1 MLVSCIDGT
10 TEPDL
15 PQPAAITIVSG
26 DDQIQGRGRDLHEP
40 VVVRA
45 EDSNAAPMAGVVL
58 TFTPGPDNGSVSV
71 SSAETDA
78 TGTATADWQLGQVAG
93 PHTLTVAAAGGAVSV
108 KVTATARPGDFDIQ
122 VVADTSL
129 TTGQRDAV
137 RAGVE
142 RWAQVIVN
150 DLPDL
155 RFEQGHMPT
164 NHCRFIEGLEIAPG
178 ETVDD
183 VLLSFMVLDVSRVLL
198 TSILCNWRDI
208 TNEPFLV
215 NITMSSGLLATL
227 DDPALSSLIAH
238 HTGHLLGFGWRWGAL
253 LRNPSRHHGDG
264 ADTHFPDRSSVAAFD
279 AAGGGAW
286 AEGSKVPVENFDYP
300 RLGDHHW
307 RGDVLQD
314 EIMSGWN
321 HGASLSSNSPPLSAI
336 TVLSMVALG
345 YDVDVSKADPYT
357 VPAAGTAPVI
367 AGRHVR
373 GEPGSVGLMV
383 DAIEIFDENGRLIG
397 ITYR

>member
-1 MLVSCIDGT
+1 M
-10 TEPDL
+10 
-15 PQPAAITIVSG
+15 
-26 DDQIQGRGRDLHEP
+26 
-40 VVVRA
+40 
-45 EDSNAAPMAGVVL
+45 
-58 TFTPGPDNGSVSV
+58 
-71 SSAETDA
+71 
-78 TGTATADWQLGQVAG
+78 
-93 PHTLTVAAAGGAVSV
+93 
-108 KVTATARPGDFDIQ
+108 TATARPGDFDIQ
-122 VVADTSL
+122 VVADTSR

-164 NHCRFIEGLEIAPG
+164 NHCRFI
-178 ETVDD
+178 
-183 VLLSFMVLDVSRVLL
+183 
-198 TSILCNWRDI
+198 
-208 TNEPFLV
+208 
-215 NITMSSGLLATL
+215 
-227 DDPALSSLIAH
+227 
-238 HTGHLLGFGWRWGAL
+238 
-253 LRNPSRHHGDG
+253 
-264 ADTHFPDRSSVAAFD
+264 
-279 AAGGGAW
+279 
-286 AEGSKVPVENFDYP
+286 
-300 RLGDHHW
+300 LGDHHW